1 MLLIKNKDL
10 YFNEIN
16 DLKLERNSLT
26 QKVNELSY
34 ENEGLIE
41 KNKELKNQLLS
52 LNQKLDSL
60 FNLKYGQQIV
70 PSYNSE
76 EHNDGC
82 ISNYFFNINTIELP
96 RPTGL
101 NNYSFF
107 NILPVGWSEE
117 GVFAYNW
124 VSEDVCGMCSVGL
137 DFFDAKNNTELPSF
151 GYDLEEFGRDEEYN
165 KKCDIIQRMRTDYQ
179 NGFEKYTIV
188 PISNLK
194 MNYINNV
201 DGGLL
206 ADNRIFKIERSN
218 GKGRL
223 IMINQLGDKK
233 VLHEEILKKVY
244 SDYYLNWCEDD
255 MQINGGFFNPLNNKQ
270 LIIHLYNI
278 VPCGF
283 EHEDEYSSFF
293 VSVNF

>member
-1 MLLIKNKDL
+1 MKAFSKYCFIVSLTIQFFDYSFSFAQSKKEQIEVLNYQKDSLELLLIKNKDL

-194 MNYINNV
+194 MKMTNLFQ
-201 DGGLL
+201 DCCQ
-206 ADNRIFKIERSN
+206 DWS
-218 GKGRL
+218 
-223 IMINQLGDKK
+223 
-233 VLHEEILKKVY
+233 
-244 SDYYLNWCEDD
+244 
-255 MQINGGFFNPLNNKQ
+255 
-270 LIIHLYNI
+270 
-278 VPCGF
+278 
-283 EHEDEYSSFF
+283 
-293 VSVNF
+293 